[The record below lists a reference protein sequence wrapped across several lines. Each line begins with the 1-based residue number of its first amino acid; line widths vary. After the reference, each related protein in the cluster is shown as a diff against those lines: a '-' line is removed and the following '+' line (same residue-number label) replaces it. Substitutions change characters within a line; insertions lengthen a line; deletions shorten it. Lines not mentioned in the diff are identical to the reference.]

1 MRSSGGGE
9 DFPSQGM
16 ATGLTNRQYSPFRVT
31 GNLTDS
37 SPMRGGVSSG
47 GSSGIAR
54 RGRSSNRSVSDSLG
68 LGGGGGLKVGGE
80 SSIIR
85 HSNKKVVESR
95 LELLRTRSRLLI
107 DSWRFNV
114 MTTVLTFYALFGTD
128 FQLATTPRKFENFF
142 NVLTMMCILV
152 FTVELV
158 ASSLGKKG
166 YFLGFFFYLDLFAT
180 VTLIFDFSWITEAI
194 ICDLGNQAR
203 SGRAGRAGARAARTV
218 RVIRLIRLAKLYKMT
233 IEQRERKKRQ
243 QMESAKQQ
251 QRGSEDAM
259 AELMP
264 GEEGAMEEDVD
275 KDEEELLDMDNEAN
289 LAGSSETRVGKKLA
303 DMTTRRVIFLVL
315 SMLVLLPLFE
325 PSFLSATS
333 PASHVLSGDVV
344 NQKWVNWCG
353 PGGQA
358 GSPQCLG
365 FNDPRQAL
373 STGNNSQTSF
383 LRGYY
388 EQAMLHN
395 VYYHTP
401 IDGDQEGRDGN
412 RLYWVGVSSR
422 VNSLNYIGELAAI
435 TQVPQSEWHGTFN
448 NASRRMHHGTLASS
462 IQRRLAEP
470 WVERCDF
477 ANTGSY
483 AGVSVS
489 ETADTRACSVFA
501 DLRCTEMVTHTA
513 QCVEEDPFVK
523 FIFTYDKRAWTRL
536 EAYLSVGQTI
546 FISIMVAVGAMVF
559 SHDANALLLNP
570 IERMMAKMETIKD
583 NPLEAMRLGDREY
596 RREELEKQR
605 QKELLAKKSKCTKWF
620 FKMKN
625 SSHTKE
631 PMETVILEKTIIKLG
646 SLLALGFGE
655 AGAEIIGQNMKGGDS
670 AGISAVIPGQKVD
683 AIIGFCTIG
692 NFTIA
697 TEVLKEK
704 VMLFVN
710 RIGEIVHGCVDDFH
724 GAPNKNIG
732 DAFLLVWRIS
742 GLTTDRQK
750 KLADM
755 SVMAFVKILANI
767 NKSPVLAEY
776 REHPGLLQRLPSY
789 RVSLG
794 FGLHCG
800 WTIEG
805 AIGSEFKIDASY
817 LSPNVNVAARLDSA
831 SSQYGVC
838 ILLSHF
844 LMMLCNKEMKA
855 YCRLVDHVTV
865 KGSKQPVRLYTVDL
879 DITRLEVQHR
889 SMARVMKNRF
899 KVRQVREARKNEK
912 WSDEYQVWDDFVQ
925 DEDLVALRA
934 SYTPEFYQRFSMA
947 YRNYEA
953 GAWLVARD
961 MLLTC
966 HYDVEDGR
974 RKSFDRSTDS
984 TSSLPKP
991 EQPLG
996 EDGEWPP
1003 DGPTTTLL
1011 SYMKQT
1017 SYVAP
1022 PGWPGYRELSNK

>member
-1 MRSSGGGE
+1 MTAVTNARNSLEEWSEGSNTPSGQNADRPRVKRGMSNRSL
-9 DFPSQGM
+9 DPSP
-16 ATGLTNRQYSPFRVT
+16 L
-31 GNLTDS
+31 GNDRLLNTQ
-37 SPMRGGVSSG
+37 V
-47 GSSGIAR
+47 
-54 RGRSSNRSVSDSLG
+54 SSNRLDSCRRSHKSTL
-68 LGGGGGLKVGGE
+68 LEK
-80 SSIIR
+80 
-85 HSNKKVVESR
+85 SR
-95 LELLRTRSRLLI
+95 MEAWRTRCRILI

-128 FQLATTPRKFENFF
+128 FQLATTPKKFENFF
-142 NVLTMMCILV
+142 NVLTMLCILV
-152 FTVELV
+152 FTVELL
-158 ASSLGKKG
+158 ASSIGKKG
-166 YFLGFFFYLDLFAT
+166 YFLGFFFWLDLFAT
-180 VTLIFDFSWITEAI
+180 ATLIFDFSWVTEAI

-243 QMESAKQQ
+243 ELERSKME
-251 QRGSEDAM
+251 AM
-259 AELMP
+259 PELLP
-264 GEEGAMEEDVD
+264 GEDGAFHMEEDNEDVLSD
-275 KDEEELLDMDNEAN
+275 KDDEELLDMDNEAN
-289 LAGSSETRVGKKLA
+289 QAGGSETRVGKKLA

-325 PSFLSATS
+325 PSFFEATS
-333 PASHVLSGDVV
+333 PTSDVLSGDIVD
-344 NQKWVNWCG
+344 QKWKSWCG
-353 PGGQA
+353 SSSPGGA
-358 GSPQCLG
+358 PQCLS
-365 FNDPRQAL
+365 FSDPKQAL
-373 STGNNSQTSF
+373 SSGNTTQPSI
-383 LRGYY
+383 LRAYY
-388 EQAMLHN
+388 EQALLHN

-401 IDGDQEGRDGN
+401 VDGQQEGRDGN
-412 RLYWVGVSSR
+412 RLYWLGVSSSTKPIAYMGEIAAVSQLPR
-422 VNSLNYIGELAAI
+422 SLWDAM
-435 TQVPQSEWHGTFN
+435 FN
-448 NASRRMHHGTLASS
+448 NASRRMELGTLASS
-462 IQRRLAEP
+462 IQRRLSEP

-477 ANTGSY
+477 EGFDSF
-483 AGVSVS
+483 AGVSLS

-501 DLRCTEMVTHTA
+501 DLRCTEMVTQTA
-513 QCVEEDPFVK
+513 KSTEVEFPIS
-523 FIFTYDKRAWTRL
+523 FIYTYDKRAWTRL

-559 SHDANALLLNP
+559 SHDANVLLLNP

-605 QKELLAKKSKCTKWF
+605 QKEILAKKSRFTKWF
-620 FKMKN
+620 HRLRTR
-625 SSHTKE
+625 SHTKE

-670 AGISAVIPGQKVD
+670 AGVSAVIPGQKVD

-710 RIGEIVHGCVDDFH
+710 MIGEIIHGCVDDYH

-732 DAFLLVWRIS
+732 DAFLLVWRMS
-742 GLTTDRQK
+742 GLSTERQK

-755 SVMAFVKILANI
+755 SIMAFVKIIANI

-776 REHPGLLQRLPSY
+776 REHPGLLQRLPNY

-838 ILLSHF
+838 ILMSHF
-844 LMMLCNKEMKA
+844 LMALCNKEMKA
-855 YCRLVDHVTV
+855 YCRLIDHVTV
-865 KGSKQPVRLYTVDL
+865 KGSKQPVRLYTIDL
-879 DITRLEVQHR
+879 DYMCLEVQHR
-889 SMARVMKNRF
+889 SMARYMKNRF
-899 KVRQVREARKNEK
+899 KIRQVREARKNEK
-912 WSDEYQVWDDFVQ
+912 CSDDYQVWDDFSS
-925 DEDLVALRA
+925 DDDLVDLRA
-934 SYTPEFYQRFSMA
+934 SYTSEFFQRFSMA

-953 GAWLVARD
+953 GAWMVARD

-966 HYDVEDGR
+966 YYDVRHNR
-974 RKSFDRSTDS
+974 RLSIDEAVYN
-984 TSSLPKP
+984 SSNPP
-991 EQPLG
+991 PPLG

-1003 DGPTTTLL
+1003 DGPATTLL
-1011 SYMKQT
+1011 NYMKQT
-1017 SYVAP
+1017 CFVAP
-1022 PGWPGYRELSNK
+1022 PAWPGYRELSNK